1 MNEENQLER
10 EAGVRSKLHE
20 KYEPWAFF
28 SVFTVWQPHIRK
40 KCLSNR
46 LTFFR
51 SFKRSNLPTSKPGTN
66 AKLTNVKV
74 SENTQ
79 ENIQH

>member
-40 KCLSNR
+40 KMPVQPADL
-46 LTFFR
+46 L
-51 SFKRSNLPTSKPGTN
+51 SFKLLETSRSTTYHL
-66 AKLTNVKV
+66 V
-74 SENTQ
+74 
-79 ENIQH
+79 